1 MKILYLAHASFLITS
16 ESGFKVI
23 TDPYG
28 PDLGYR
34 LPNKSA
40 DVVLVS
46 HDHHDHNNI
55 SSVIGRTTVLNGAGT
70 HRVGEAAFRGILGS
84 HGGSRGQVILFTWEM
99 DGLKL
104 CHLGD
109 LGTTLS
115 PEQVREIGAVDVL
128 FVPVGGHYT
137 LDAAGAHEVAGQL
150 QARVVI
156 PMHFLTGQI
165 DRTRFPIEGVERFTE
180 GRKNVRRVRTSE
192 VDLSSASLPNVGAN
206 DYSPLI
212 LVLTNSM

>member
-1 MKILYLAHASFLITS
+1 MNILYLAHASFLITS
-16 ESGFKVI
+16 ENGFKVL

-28 PDLGYR
+28 AGLGYR

-55 SSVIGRTTVLNGAGT
+55 SSVNGRTTVLNGAGT
-70 HRVGEAAFRGILGS
+70 HHVGEIIFRGILGS
-84 HGGSRGQVILFTWEM
+84 HGGSRGPVILFTWEM
-99 DGLKL
+99 DGIKL

-115 PEQVREIGAVDVL
+115 PEQVRELGAMDVL
-128 FVPVGGHYT
+128 FIPVGGHYT
-137 LDAAGAHEVAGQL
+137 LDAAGAHEVAEQL

-165 DRTRFPIEGVERFTE
+165 DRARFPIEGVERFTE
-180 GRKNVRRVRTSE
+180 GRKNVRLVRTSE
-192 VDLSSASLPNVGAN
+192 ADLFAASLPKERE
-206 DYSPLI
+206 L
-212 LVLTNSM
+212 LVLTNSC

>member
-1 MKILYLAHASFLITS
+1 MNILYLAHASFLITS
-16 ESGFKVI
+16 ESGFKVL

-46 HDHHDHNNI
+46 HDHHDHNYF

-70 HRVGEAAFRGILGS
+70 HRVGETLFHGVLGS
-84 HGGSRGQVILFTWEM
+84 HGGARGQVILFTWEM
-99 DGLKL
+99 DGLRL

-137 LDAAGAHEVAGQL
+137 LDAAGAHEVAGQI

-165 DRTRFPIEGVERFTE
+165 DRTRFPIEGVERFME

-192 VDLSSASLPNVGAN
+192 VDLLAASLPKERE
-206 DYSPLI
+206 L
-212 LVLTNSM
+212 LVLTNSC